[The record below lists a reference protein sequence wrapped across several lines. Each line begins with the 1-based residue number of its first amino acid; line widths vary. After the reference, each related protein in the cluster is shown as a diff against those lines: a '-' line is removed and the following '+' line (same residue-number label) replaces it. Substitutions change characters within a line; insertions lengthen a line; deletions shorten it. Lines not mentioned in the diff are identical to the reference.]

1 MKSGLVALVGRPNV
15 GKSTLLNALLGRK
28 LAIVSDK
35 PQTTRSAI
43 RSVLHRPG
51 ARPCWSTPRAP
62 QAAHPARPA
71 AERPGPGT
79 LSEVDLVLQLV
90 DAAAGVGAGD
100 RFLAGELAKVDTPRI
115 CVVNKV
121 DASRAKVAAALQAAA
136 GLADFAE
143 VVPVSARKGTQLDLL
158 VELLL
163 RHLPEG
169 RPLYPEG
176 HTSDEPEQHLVAELI
191 REKALSLVRD
201 ELPHSV
207 AVLVEEM
214 GPDPEREDL
223 LVIRAFLFVER
234 ASQKPIV
241 LGKGGSVLREIGT
254 RGREELEAL
263 FGTSLSR
270 PEGERS
276 PRSGSATPASSPASG
291 SDHAPG
297 ATTAAA
303 PCRTRG
309 SRPGWPA
316 AGTRRRSGR
325 PGAAGC
331 RPPRS
336 ARRPA
341 PPPPRRRP
349 RGPAGSDRGRW

>member
-15 GKSTLLNALLGRK
+15 GKSTLLNAVLGQK

-35 PQTTRSAI
+35 PQTTRSAV
-43 RSVLHRPG
+43 RGVLHRPEG
-51 ARPCWSTPRAP
+51 QIVLVDTPGLHKPRTLLG
-62 QAAHPARPA
+62 QRLNDLV
-71 AERPGPGT
+71 RGT

-100 RFLAGELAKVDTPRI
+100 RFLAAELAKVPTPKLG
-115 CVVNKV
+115 VVNKM
-121 DASRAKVAAALQAAA
+121 DAASRAKVAAALQATASL
-136 GLADFAE
+136 GDYAE
-143 VVPVSARKGTQLDLL
+143 IVPVSARDGTQLDLL
-158 VELLL
+158 VELIL

-191 REKALSLVRD
+191 REKALAVVRD

-241 LGKGGSVLREIGT
+241 LGKGGSVLRDIGT
-254 RGREELEAL
+254 RARAELEAL
-263 FGTSLSR
+263 FGTQVYLDLRVKVAKEWQRDPRQLSR
-270 PEGERS
+270 LGF
-276 PRSGSATPASSPASG
+276 
-291 SDHAPG
+291 
-297 ATTAAA
+297 
-303 PCRTRG
+303 
-309 SRPGWPA
+309 
-316 AGTRRRSGR
+316 
-325 PGAAGC
+325 
-331 RPPRS
+331 
-336 ARRPA
+336 
-341 PPPPRRRP
+341 
-349 RGPAGSDRGRW
+349 

>member
-35 PQTTRSAI
+35 PQTTRSAV
-43 RSVLHRPG
+43 RGVLHRPEG
-51 ARPCWSTPRAP
+51 QAVLVDTPGLHKPRTLLG
-62 QAAHPARPA
+62 QRLNDLV
-71 AERPGPGT
+71 RGT

-100 RFLAGELAKVDTPRI
+100 RFLAAELARVDTPKL
-115 CVVNKV
+115 CVVNKI
-121 DASRAKVAAALQAAA
+121 DAASRAKTAAALQAATA
-136 GLADFAE
+136 LADFAE
-143 VVPVSARKGTQLDLL
+143 IVPVSARSGEQLDLL
-158 VELLL
+158 VELVL

-191 REKALSLVRD
+191 REKALAVVRE

-241 LGKGGSVLREIGT
+241 LGKGGTVLRDIGT
-254 RGREELEAL
+254 RARAELEAL
-263 FGTSLSR
+263 FGTQVYLDLRVKLAKDWQRDPRQLSR
-270 PEGERS
+270 LGF
-276 PRSGSATPASSPASG
+276 
-291 SDHAPG
+291 
-297 ATTAAA
+297 
-303 PCRTRG
+303 
-309 SRPGWPA
+309 
-316 AGTRRRSGR
+316 
-325 PGAAGC
+325 
-331 RPPRS
+331 
-336 ARRPA
+336 
-341 PPPPRRRP
+341 
-349 RGPAGSDRGRW
+349 